1 MKSANK
7 LSAYRANAVSSATP
21 ENLVVMMYD
30 GAIRFLGAAIRAFE
44 HEDPLD
50 FNLNIHENVTKTQA
64 VIRELN
70 HALDLENGG
79 ELAHSLSGLYVYF
92 DNRLQEANI
101 SKNKEI
107 IEEILQ
113 RISDL
118 RDAWSES
125 FQQQAEAAQLAAATP
140 PAASHPAAPGGAAQF
155 NSTAP
160 PPHRISWPFPHG
172 LIMNPSTT
180 ILLREWKR
188 LAEQEATAIA
198 SREWPEL
205 NELLDQKDRIK
216 DLLEDYES
224 PDFTEGDH
232 QLVTEIISITG
243 QNQQQLQLAMTAVQS
258 QIQTEDRS
266 LNTMRK
272 VHQTYGQQ
280 GGPSFWHSY
289 S

>member
-1 MKSANK
+1 MEDAVNGLMNSANK

-50 FNLNIHENVTKTQA
+50 FNLTIHENITKTQA
-64 VIRELN
+64 IIRELN

-125 FQQQAEAAQLAAATP
+125 FQQQAEAAQLAAATK
-140 PAASHPAAPGGAAQF
+140 PAASNPAAPGAAAQF
-155 NSTAP
+155 NSTTP
-160 PPHRISWPFPHG
+160 PPTESNG
-172 LIMNPSTT
+172 L
-180 ILLREWKR
+180 
-188 LAEQEATAIA
+188 
-198 SREWPEL
+198 
-205 NELLDQKDRIK
+205 
-216 DLLEDYES
+216 
-224 PDFTEGDH
+224 
-232 QLVTEIISITG
+232 
-243 QNQQQLQLAMTAVQS
+243 
-258 QIQTEDRS
+258 S
-266 LNTMRK
+266 LM
-272 VHQTYGQQ
+272 G
-280 GGPSFWHSY
+280 
-289 S
+289 